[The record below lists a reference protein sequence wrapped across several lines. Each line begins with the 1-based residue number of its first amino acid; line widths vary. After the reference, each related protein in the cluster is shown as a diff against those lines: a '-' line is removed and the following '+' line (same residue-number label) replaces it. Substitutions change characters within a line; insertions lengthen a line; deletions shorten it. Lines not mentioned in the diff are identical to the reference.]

1 LLARRWARR
10 PGLETPS
17 GNAAVSARVRIR
29 GHDAVLSRSTT
40 YMNHSGRAAVAL
52 RDHHGVDAAE
62 LLVVYDDADL
72 EIGRIR
78 IRERGGA
85 GGHNGM
91 HSLITALDSEEIPRV
106 RLGVLGRDRDSSDL
120 AEYVLREFHPEETEA
135 AHALVE
141 MGADAVET
149 VVSQGVA
156 IAMNRFNG
164 RSALDGADDN
174 A

>member
-1 LLARRWARR
+1 
-10 PGLETPS
+10 
-17 GNAAVSARVRIR
+17 
-29 GHDAVLSRSTT
+29 
-40 YMNHSGRAAVAL
+40 
-52 RDHHGVDAAE
+52 
-62 LLVVYDDADL
+62 VVYDDADL

-91 HSLITALDSEEIPRV
+91 RSLIAALDSEEIPRV
-106 RLGVLGRDRDSSDL
+106 RLGVLGRDRESSDL
-120 AEYVLREFHPEETEA
+120 AEYVLRQFDPEEEQA
-135 AHALVE
+135 ARALVE

-164 RSALDGADDN
+164 RLAPEAADDTD
-174 A
+174 

>member
-1 LLARRWARR
+1 
-10 PGLETPS
+10 
-17 GNAAVSARVRIR
+17 
-29 GHDAVLSRSTT
+29 
-40 YMNHSGRAAVAL
+40 MNHSGRAAVAL
-52 RDHHGVDAAE
+52 RDHYGVDPPD

-91 HSLITALDSEEIPRV
+91 RSLIAALDSEEIPRV
-106 RLGVLGRDRDSSDL
+106 RLGVLGRDRESSDL
-120 AEYVLREFHPEETEA
+120 AEYVLRQFDPEEEQA
-135 AHALVE
+135 ARALVE

-164 RSALDGADDN
+164 RLVPEAADDTD
-174 A
+174 